1 MDLGFTVGAMTN
13 NMITWTFEGVNYT
26 LASQNMTPDEM
37 VEVARTVGV
46 DPVK

>member
-1 MDLGFTVGAMTN
+1 MSD

-26 LASQNMTPDEM
+26 LASQDLTPDEM
-37 VEVARTVGV
+37 IEVARTVGV